1 MLHKGEG
8 SVGCDFTT
16 GRLPKEPNAFRNNER
31 LPGSFILETKLRPFV
46 WKTHYRVPRLVK
58 FFESAF
64 TQPQQQ
70 QEEAAAGKEK
80 EVWIFGTAKSEAE
93 KAAFF
98 EAQARVPA
106 NVRFKYMRTFERMQT
121 VGMHVILNDYAKI
134 FGLTSKQHAMLT
146 EYMRYWDILRQCCG
160 RQMAH
165 DWRVMLTSNA
175 TDPDA
180 ARMMPELQWKHS
192 IHDPFYPACEMY
204 DIVRVEERLL
214 RSELLTKHA
223 NISEALFRVPRAPFR
238 WHVLQGVQ

>member
-16 GRLPKEPNAFRNNER
+16 GRLPKEPNAFRNK
-31 LPGSFILETKLRPFV
+31 ILETKLRPFV
-46 WKTHYRVPRLVK
+46 WKTHMNVPWLVK
-58 FFESAF
+58 GFESAF
-64 TQPQQQ
+64 TQQ

-80 EVWIFGTAKSEAE
+80 EGEAVVWIFGTAKSEAE

-134 FGLTSKQHAMLT
+134 FGLTSEQHAMLT